1 MSSLPD
7 IVRTTVVRR
16 ALLPAGAPVLV
27 MVSGG
32 GDSVALLHLLAAGT
46 LGEHPV
52 RALHVNHRLRGADAD
67 ADQHFVEEL
76 CAALSIEC
84 EVERIDVGA
93 LAAEQRLNLED
104 AGRRVRRTVADAHLD
119 AWCAELGV
127 SAMAG
132 RIAIAHTRDD
142 RVETFLMRA
151 AEGTATGGLASIRPA
166 SGRIVRPLIDAD
178 RADVRTWLFEE
189 GLTWRDDAT
198 NDDMGRSRAYV
209 RAEVVPALERL
220 NPAVRAN
227 LARTMDLLADDDT
240 LLSSM
245 AAAFARD
252 FSDHREDTGEV
263 TFEVEWM
270 ATLDKTMVRRVIRTA
285 LVSAF
290 PEASRIEAAHVEALA
305 DGLAQ
310 EGFARDIGEG
320 LRAWREYGRLV
331 VSCAPDD
338 EPRVAPRLL
347 SVPGSL
353 EFAGGLVI
361 ATPSGPDAMD
371 GSENTALIDAAAV
384 QTGLSVGSAA
394 EGERMRPLG
403 MQGSRKLSDLLIDAK
418 VARRHRAR
426 VPVVR
431 DGERVVWLAGVRMS
445 DEYKVTESTTEAIRL
460 EWKPG
465 RRREDEEA
473 QADD

>member
-1 MSSLPD
+1 MTSLPD
-7 IVRTTVVRR
+7 TVRSTISRR
-16 ALLPAGAPVLV
+16 ALLPEGAPVLI

-46 LGEHPV
+46 LGERPL
-52 RALHVNHRLRGADAD
+52 RALHVNHCLRGADAES
-67 ADQHFVEEL
+67 DQHFVETL
-76 CAALSIEC
+76 CAGLGVEC
-84 EVERIDVGA
+84 VVERVEVAVI
-93 LAAEQRLNLED
+93 AAEQRLNLED
-104 AGRRVRRTVADAHLD
+104 AGRRVRRAAADAHLD

-127 SAMAG
+127 MPQAG

-151 AEGTATGGLASIRPA
+151 ADGTGPGGLASIRPA

-178 RADVRTWLFEE
+178 RAEVRAWLLE
-189 GLTWRDDAT
+189 GGLKWRDDTT
-198 NDDMGRSRAYV
+198 NYDTDRSRAYV

-220 NPAVRAN
+220 NPAMRAN
-227 LARTMDLLADDDT
+227 LARTMDLLADDDA

-245 AAAFARD
+245 AEAFARD
-252 FSDHREDTGEV
+252 FSEYCEDTGEV

-270 ATLDKTMVRRVIRTA
+270 ATLDKTMARRVIRTA

-290 PEASRIEAAHVEALA
+290 PEASRIESAHVEAIA
-305 DGLAQ
+305 DGLTQ

-331 VSCAPDD
+331 VSRTPDG

-347 SVPGSL
+347 PVPGKL
-353 EFAGGLVI
+353 EFAGGMVS
-361 ATPSGPDAMD
+361 ATPSDPGAVD
-371 GSENTALIDAAAV
+371 GSVSSALIDAAAV
-384 QTGLSVGSAA
+384 VSGLNVGSAA

-403 MQGSRKLSDLLIDAK
+403 MEGSRKLSDLLIDAK
-418 VARRHRAR
+418 VARRHRAA

-445 DEYKVTESTTEAIRL
+445 DEYKVTESTTQAIRL

-465 RRREDEEA
+465 RRQEDEEA
-473 QADD
+473 